1 MKKSS
6 IIVLSLILLIA
17 LIGCG
22 KQNTTHS
29 FQAIVTEVTET
40 TMLVRPVEGSNELHS
55 ADLFG
60 IALKAI
66 TDNSQP
72 KVGDTYKIVYNGDIL
87 ETYPGSFVEIKSVTL
102 VSENK

>member
-17 LIGCG
+17 LVGCG
-22 KQNTTHS
+22 KKNTTYS
-29 FQAIVTEVTET
+29 FQAIVTEINET
-40 TMLVRPVEGSNELHS
+40 TMLVKPVEGSNELHS
-55 ADLFG
+55 ADLIG
-60 IALKAI
+60 IALNAI

-72 KVGDTYKIVYNGDIL
+72 KVGDTYKIVYNGVIL
-87 ETYPGSFVEIKSVTL
+87 ETYPGKLGETKSVTL